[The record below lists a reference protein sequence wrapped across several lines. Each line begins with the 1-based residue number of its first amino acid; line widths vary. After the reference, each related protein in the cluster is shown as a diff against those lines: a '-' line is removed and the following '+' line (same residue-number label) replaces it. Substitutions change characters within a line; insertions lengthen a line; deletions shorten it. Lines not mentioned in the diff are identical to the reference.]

1 MSEQARLVS
10 VEIESEPTLLPQFSP
25 ARFVGEK
32 RSEPWKRVS
41 FEPGRWGWGGGLPYE
56 TENKRRRR
64 NRRLCSEYGLSAVL
78 TVCKSAFSKPVSD
91 FCWSVGRRTRSRLI
105 ASLVCP
111 VRGISQLLSTVHRLQ
126 KVRTFVYS
134 STHE

>member
-32 RSEPWKRVS
+32 GVN
-41 FEPGRWGWGGGLPYE
+41 PGNEFHLNQGGGGGGGLPYE

-91 FCWSVGRRTRSRLI
+91 FCWSVGRRTRSRLM